1 MILFT
6 MNLRNCVLSIL
17 LLASC
22 LLQGCQSNSAT
33 QSQASTNQATT
44 QGTSKTNIPL
54 NFTGRYLLALS
65 DADMVPST
73 YVDGQLGVTQSG
85 IEDTLTILPLPLD
98 LKNRSPQPMQIGQI
112 NVSNA
117 VTAWPLSLEVSP
129 DGRSAF
135 VVETSEPAPK
145 GATKFDQLP
154 VGTKLRSLDLA
165 NPMNPKIVDA
175 IELGRRPEAVDIN
188 PKGDLLA
195 VTTSREPGKQ
205 VHLIPVKGTKLGQPQ
220 SFPIE
225 GLEAE
230 GEIGGIRWHPSGR
243 FFAINIRFLDEVR
256 FYEVVGKGNGKFQIR
271 QWGQPVK
278 VGNFPVSGYF
288 TPNGKFFVANS
299 VHWGDDGNVIDEALA
314 ASDGSLNS
322 IQFTSTGDNPSQIQ
336 HKIVSTVKTGIS
348 PEGLAMSR
356 DGRLIATPNM
366 IRSFMPWDDS
376 RMTSY
381 SSISLVRMNPDTGQL
396 SSPEEYRLDG
406 NVLPQGIVFD
416 AEGENLAVTSF
427 INFDLTERR
436 GGIHFFRVVD
446 GDGDKPRLETTG
458 FQASVVRGPH
468 QLFLI
473 P

>member
-1 MILFT
+1 

-17 LLASC
+17 LLASF

-33 QSQASTNQATT
+33 QTQASTNQATT

-54 NFTGRYLLALS
+54 NFAGRYLLALS

-73 YVDGQLGVTQSG
+73 YVDGQLGVKQLG

-98 LKNRSPQPMQIGQI
+98 LKNRSPQPMQVGQI

-129 DGRSAF
+129 DGRSGF

-165 NPMNPKIVDA
+165 NPMNPRIVDT

-188 PKGDLLA
+188 PEGDLLA

-225 GLEAE
+225 GLKAE

-243 FFAINIRFLDEVR
+243 FFAINLQTRDEVR
-256 FYEVVGKGNGKFQIR
+256 FYQVIREDNSKFQIR
-271 QWGQPVK
+271 QWGEPVK
-278 VGNFPVSGYF
+278 VGKFPVAGYF
-288 TPNGKFFVANS
+288 TPNGQFFVTNS
-299 VHWGDDGNVIDEALA
+299 VHWGENVDGFFVGAPP
-314 ASDGSLNS
+314 GSLTS
-322 IQFTSTGDNPSQIQ
+322 IRFVNEGNNPKHQVISTI
-336 HKIVSTVKTGIS
+336 KAGIS

-366 IRSFMPWDDS
+366 IRSYLPWDDS

-416 AEGENLAVTSF
+416 AEGKNLAVTSF

-458 FQASVVRGPH
+458 FKASVVRGPH